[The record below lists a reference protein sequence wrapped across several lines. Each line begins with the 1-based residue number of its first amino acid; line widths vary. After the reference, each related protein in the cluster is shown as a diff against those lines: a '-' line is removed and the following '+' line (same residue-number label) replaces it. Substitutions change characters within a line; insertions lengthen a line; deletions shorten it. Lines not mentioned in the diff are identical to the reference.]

1 MEQFFFLTNKYKG
14 DDISSF
20 IRREDQN
27 PMLRKAWGWLEV
39 EISCYESHEGR
50 ISIKYFCIV
59 ISEIS
64 LRLYLSFNGT
74 K

>member
-27 PMLRKAWGWLEV
+27 PMLRKA
-39 EISCYESHEGR
+39 
-50 ISIKYFCIV
+50 
-59 ISEIS
+59 
-64 LRLYLSFNGT
+64 
-74 K
+74 